1 LTLGLTRSQVGQQFD
16 DFLGTK
22 PASQAVSQPGVA
34 LRLKSGKS
42 QRQLQCKL
50 NWWCEVVEW
59 SVSVGCWLW
68 FFNKGRFMHCVMP
81 N

>member
-34 LRLKSGKS
+34 LRLKSGNGCVLYVS
-42 QRQLQCKL
+42 SAD
-50 NWWCEVVEW
+50 VVL
-59 SVSVGCWLW
+59 VYPV
-68 FFNKGRFMHCVMP
+68 K
-81 N
+81 